1 MELPFKSIPA
11 LFESAARAHPNRIY
25 MQIKEDDRY
34 SSYTYSRAYSMVKS
48 LAHSLSSY
56 AKKGDHAAILSENM
70 PEWCIAYLA
79 SSALGCV
86 VVPLDTN
93 LNEENLILF
102 LEHSDSKII
111 FVSGQF
117 ASKINSIK
125 PKLRKLKQIVS
136 FDAASDKSIIEFN
149 SLTNKAAEFDLTRNA
164 DLDDTAS
171 LIYTSGTSGQPKGV
185 MLTHSNLLHD
195 VILGSRRFDL
205 SQKDSFMLLLPL
217 YHIFAFT
224 TTFLTSTYFGASIT
238 FVRTLK
244 REDILQTI
252 KEAKITAVFAVPQ
265 LFESIYN
272 GIMEKIEEQPA
283 YTKMILDFSKFANQ
297 ASISLFRKNIGR
309 LFFGQIHEKIGNTI
323 RLMVSGGAAIKR
335 DVLIGMYLLG
345 FPITEGYGL
354 TETSPVVAVNS
365 LKDMKYGS
373 VGKPLKGIEIRIG
386 DPNENG
392 IGEILV
398 KGPIVMKGYY
408 KNEKLT
414 KEAITGGWLH
424 TMDLGMIDEGGFLY
438 IKGRK
443 DNVIVLHSG
452 KNVYPE
458 DVEHHYRKSSLIE
471 EICVLG
477 LKRENASHE
486 TVHAIVVPSLKEIRK
501 RGLTNIEGAVKE
513 EIDDYS
519 RMLPSHKRIMS
530 FDIAEPNS
538 LPKTSTLKF
547 KKHEIRKNLHHG
559 RIKAFQSTAIS
570 DSKAM
575 SFIVN
580 TLKFHSK
587 KENFDE
593 NSSLE
598 LDLHLDSMA
607 IVEIVSKMEQK
618 LGIKADYNSLELR
631 TVGDVLGLAGSNPH
645 KIKAGDSGDSFDGS
659 SVEGIPLRADYSENA
674 MNERLEWM
682 EKKFSLEFKHI
693 KGGKTGAELLK
704 GNIEHFIGMSQLPTG
719 IAGPLKVNGDHAKG
733 EFYVPLATTEGALVA
748 SASRGMNI
756 LTKSNGANA
765 KVLSEQMTKA
775 PMFILGNAEEAVNLG
790 KWIDA
795 NFIKI
800 KKAAESATK
809 HGKLTG
815 IQQFLLGR
823 RLVLKM
829 CYTCGD
835 AMGANMIT
843 MMTQKSCEF
852 ISNNNKI
859 EVYMLQ
865 CNLEGEKKVSYMNF
879 FSGRGKKVYAD
890 AVIPKELVEKY
901 LHTTV
906 DKIIFTAQNSNLGS
920 MMSGMVGS
928 NAHIANIITAI
939 FIATGQDVAHAHDSS
954 VGITTF
960 DRTGEGDLYISV
972 NLPGLA
978 IGTIG
983 GGTGLGTQ
991 KECLEIMG
999 CHGAGKANK
1008 LAEII
1013 AASVLAGELS
1023 LAGSQAA
1030 GDFASAHEKF
1040 GRNRPGSKNIVK
1052 FAI

>member
-1 MELPFKSIPA
+1 MFKHA
-11 LFESAARAHPNRIY
+11 VNLFPDNTFL
-25 MQIKEDDRY
+25 QIKNPDTNAY
-34 SSYTYSRAYSMVKS
+34 TTYTYKKVYLRVCS
-48 LAHSLSSY
+48 LASYLSKF
-56 AKKGDHAAILSENM
+56 AKKNDKVAILSENR

-102 LEHSDSKII
+102 LDHSDSKMI

-117 ASKINSIK
+117 ANKITSIK
-125 PKLRKLKQIVS
+125 PKLKKLKHVVS
-136 FDAASDKSIIEFN
+136 FDGTADSPIINFN
-149 SLTNKAAEFDLTRNA
+149 SLMDKEVEFDLTKNA
-164 DLDDTAS
+164 GLDDVAS

-185 MLTHSNLLHD
+185 MLTHSNLIHD
-195 VILGSRRFDL
+195 VVLGSKKFDL
-205 SQKDSFMLLLPL
+205 SSKDAFILLLPL
-217 YHIFAFT
+217 HHIFAFT
-224 TTFLTSTYFGASIT
+224 TIFLTSTYFGASIT

-244 REDILQTI
+244 REEILGTI
-252 KEAKITAVFAVPQ
+252 KGARITAVFAVPQ

-283 YTKMILDFSKFANQ
+283 YTKMLLDFSRFANQ
-297 ASISLFRKNIGR
+297 TSISLFRKNIGR
-309 LFFGQIHEKIGNTI
+309 FFFGKIHEKIGNTI

-345 FPITEGYGL
+345 FPIIEGYGL

-365 LKDMKYGS
+365 LKNMKFGS
-373 VGKPLKGIEIRIG
+373 VGRPLKGVEVKIEN
-386 DPNENG
+386 PNENR

-398 KGPIVMKGYY
+398 RGQVVMKGYY
-408 KNEKLT
+408 KNENLT
-414 KEAITGGWLH
+414 KEAINDGWLH
-424 TMDLGMIDEGGFLY
+424 TKDLGKIDEDGFLY

-443 DNVIVLHSG
+443 DNVIILHSG

-477 LKRENASHE
+477 MKQENASHE
-486 TVHAIVVPSLKEIRK
+486 TVHAIVVPSLKEIQK
-501 RGLTNIEGAVKE
+501 RGLTNIEWAVKE
-513 EIDDYS
+513 EIDNYS
-519 RMLPSHKRIMS
+519 RMLPSHKRILS

-547 KKHEIRKNLHHG
+547 KKHEIKKNIQHG
-559 RIKAFQSTAIS
+559 KIKPLQSAKIGNS
-570 DSKAM
+570 ELNNYI
-575 SFIVN
+575 FN
-580 TLKFHSK
+580 LLKLHSK

-593 NSSLE
+593 SSSLE
-598 LDLHLDSMA
+598 LDLHLDSLA
-607 IVEIVSKMEQK
+607 VVEIASKIEQK
-618 LGIKADYNSLELR
+618 LGIKVDYNSLELR
-631 TVGDVLGLAGSNPH
+631 TVGDILRLANSHSG
-645 KIKAGDSGDSFDGS
+645 KIQSGS
-659 SVEGIPLRADYSENA
+659 SEKIDEDSLEGIPLRADYSENA
-674 MNERLEWM
+674 MNERLKWANI
-682 EKKFSLEFKHI
+682 KFGLELKHI
-693 KGGKTGAELLK
+693 KGGKTNAELLK
-704 GNIEHFIGMSQLPTG
+704 GNIEHFIGMSQIPTG
-719 IAGPLKVNGDHAKG
+719 IAGPLKINGANAKG

-748 SASRGMNI
+748 SVNRGMNI
-756 LTKSNGANA
+756 LTKSSGANA

-775 PMFILGNAEEAVNLG
+775 PMFILGNAEEAIKLG
-790 KWIDA
+790 KWIDI
-795 NFIKI
+795 NFLKI
-800 KKAAESATK
+800 KKAAESTTR
-809 HGKLTG
+809 HGKLVRVEK
-815 IQQFLLGR
+815 FLLGR
-823 RLVLKM
+823 RLVLKL
-829 CYTCGD
+829 CYSCGD

-843 MMTQKSCEF
+843 MMTQKACEF
-852 ISNNNKI
+852 INRNNNI
-859 EVYMLQ
+859 ESYMLQ
-865 CNLEGEKKVSYMNF
+865 CNLEGEKKISYMNF

-890 AVIPKELVEKY
+890 AVITKEIVDKY

-920 MMSGMVGS
+920 MMSGMVGT

-939 FIATGQDVAHAHDSS
+939 FIATGQDVAHVHDSS

-960 DRTGEGDLYISV
+960 DKTKEGNLYVSV

-999 CHGAGKANK
+999 CYSSGKANK

-1030 GDFASAHEKF
+1030 GDFAFAHDKF
-1040 GRNRPGSKNIVK
+1040 GRNRPESKIAK
-1052 FAI
+1052 